1 MAGTSLIFA
10 QIHACQI
17 ICSGPSAERPFYCK
31 YYSKRKIRLFVG
43 QKLQH
48 QVTQEI
54 NTKKHPTHFLR
65 TLRH

>member
-31 YYSKRKIRLFVG
+31 YYSKRKKKAFCWAKVTAPSDSRN
-43 QKLQH
+43 KH
-48 QVTQEI
+48 QETPY
-54 NTKKHPTHFLR
+54 KFS
-65 TLRH
+65 